1 VLANDSHSVTIAS
14 RFVIMNFAKRMAFL
28 LLKEISSALGVFA
41 TSLLTPLVML
51 MLLEVLTG
59 G

>member
-1 VLANDSHSVTIAS
+1 
-14 RFVIMNFAKRMAFL
+14 MNFDKRIVFL